1 MESEYKNIIQT
12 LRNVKGMIELSVE
25 RKCWSQEELTELK
38 ITYHNIYEIIKQ
50 LKNPLDPDDP
60 DDPDEKNIIC
70 S

>member
-1 MESEYKNIIQT
+1 MESESKNIIQT

-50 LKNPLDPDDP
+50 LKDDEVT
-60 DDPDEKNIIC
+60 DEPN
-70 S
+70 SLN